1 MSALEGDLWTF
12 LGPEGFPEEQLVVQF
27 LKERLETEDAVNSL
41 QPHDCVVVFRMV
53 ERFVHSWETRKQ
65 LAPVL
70 GAVLQ
75 RLAEVGPQASK
86 RLISVLLSTLRSV
99 GQWTPEYS
107 DLRRAAEGLGK
118 KLVKTFIEDRKVDYA
133 TPSRYLGR
141 LCAFLVEYPGCTSAA
156 VVEFIDTTSTEL
168 LRAGGAGSLEEDVTS
183 LVWLLRWWS
192 TQTLTSKMND
202 RETRRKVKEAVQ
214 LARNSAADLSHENA
228 VLVLEA
234 CAGLPPMTGMSD
246 LVYEAKLRLL
256 REPWLSPVGR
266 SIGAL
271 GRLGPANLVWGP
283 DALSA
288 MVGGGLSTT
297 TQDLGRKG
305 EPDIVGEPQ
314 PRNSAFPRKE
324 FIVAAIVRNVLAELK
339 SGGMKLTSTATALWA
354 VCVGGLHLETPQG
367 VKQTPTERPWKL
379 TGQEDGKGTLI
390 DVSLVCGR
398 CRGGSP
404 ANLAAAYADS
414 LRVWMQFGEILHY
427 LALTG
432 SPIVNLAEPQKP
444 MVRVQKRREIDA
456 EYVRNHKKGF
466 AVGEGGANKVDERE
480 SSSYGCCEV
489 YREQDPGNAAA
500 VGPRRSP
507 GAGRVV
513 GAAGLPLWERGYIL
527 DIDCPEISPV
537 GRALR
542 KRIAELMEP
551 PVMYHVI
558 DGLSWMDRTTAKRK
572 GIIDRYTAE
581 AERPHVLCDTK
592 GLWVRRLHRR
602 KKDKKR
608 PVVRRAGRPMAALK
622 PRRPASAEAPPSDD
636 SAKGVGGKTLAA
648 NLAESEI
655 SYTLSL
661 LIMSLCEIE
670 TVRPGDIFHWACSES
685 PLCGRQH
692 LVKQYMRLM
701 VVDLE
706 KEGMPEA
713 AADFEFLDELY
724 AKCFKFG
731 GCVDCAA
738 VYTVLRSNVLSEM
751 EAL

>member
-1 MSALEGDLWTF
+1 
-12 LGPEGFPEEQLVVQF
+12 
-27 LKERLETEDAVNSL
+27 
-41 QPHDCVVVFRMV
+41 
-53 ERFVHSWETRKQ
+53 
-65 LAPVL
+65 
-70 GAVLQ
+70 
-75 RLAEVGPQASK
+75 
-86 RLISVLLSTLRSV
+86 
-99 GQWTPEYS
+99 
-107 DLRRAAEGLGK
+107 
-118 KLVKTFIEDRKVDYA
+118 
-133 TPSRYLGR
+133 
-141 LCAFLVEYPGCTSAA
+141 
-156 VVEFIDTTSTEL
+156 
-168 LRAGGAGSLEEDVTS
+168 
-183 LVWLLRWWS
+183 
-192 TQTLTSKMND
+192 MND

-271 GRLGPANLVWGP
+271 GRLGAWNKSCKTLYNTLSYRASQPGMGP

-324 FIVAAIVRNVLAELK
+324 FIVTAILKNVLSDLR

-367 VKQTPTERPWKL
+367 VKQAPTERPWKL
-379 TGQEDGKGTLI
+379 TGQEDGKELLLRSLI

-414 LRVWMQFGEILHY
+414 LRVWIQFGEILHY

-456 EYVRNHKKGF
+456 EYVRNHKKGLQW
-466 AVGEGGANKVDERE
+466 AKEEQIRWMNE
-480 SSSYGCCEV
+480 SRVAADVAKYIEN
-489 YREQDPGNAAA
+489 RTPGMLRLSVPDAPPELAELLE
-500 VGPRRSP
+500 
-507 GAGRVV
+507 
-513 GAAGLPLWERGYIL
+513 LPVFHCGNGYIL

-551 PVMYHVI
+551 SVM
-558 DGLSWMDRTTAKRK
+558 
-572 GIIDRYTAE
+572 
-581 AERPHVLCDTK
+581 
-592 GLWVRRLHRR
+592 
-602 KKDKKR
+602 
-608 PVVRRAGRPMAALK
+608 
-622 PRRPASAEAPPSDD
+622 
-636 SAKGVGGKTLAA
+636 
-648 NLAESEI
+648 
-655 SYTLSL
+655 
-661 LIMSLCEIE
+661 
-670 TVRPGDIFHWACSES
+670 
-685 PLCGRQH
+685 
-692 LVKQYMRLM
+692 
-701 VVDLE
+701 
-706 KEGMPEA
+706 
-713 AADFEFLDELY
+713 
-724 AKCFKFG
+724 
-731 GCVDCAA
+731 
-738 VYTVLRSNVLSEM
+738 
-751 EAL
+751 